1 MIDINF
7 DIPENPVEKLQLD
20 SNKNNKTTI
29 KQHKVGLSPTSLE
42 NRSVNSQLV
51 WAPSERMTRFYYTSL
66 AFVYNDKFTGSQS
79 FRYTTGSQIGVLI
92 VDINAESDP
101 NLESRIDAN
110 RQVGISTSTYN
121 NSDLAITELR
131 IKNDTMFKFNPG
143 GTNQVGTIEHTAL
156 NLELGTYN
164 QQSNTIAVGT
174 LNQRSGTTDITS
186 SGVSID
192 NANIQNGT
200 FTQTTGKVANLT
212 LSNQGKAVLSGGTIN
227 HLMLNREGDLG
238 SMQIG
243 GSKSSSSSG
252 SDGGDQGFTHKGGE
266 IKSLTLQ
273 QGTIENLTLQDS
285 GSVIQ
290 QGGEIKSLTLQG
302 GSLLQM
308 GGNIE
313 NLTQTQ
319 GQETTIQGKV
329 KTINLQGGSL
339 RNKGNIDTLTTTQA
353 AASTAATTQAFRSA
367 SAASSEYYI
376 TNDKDGYFSSLVI
389 NDTTLEN
396 YGTIDFLTLKEGN
409 NSISNDGIINGLEVR
424 GGSSSINTLDGV
436 AYNKDTG
443 LSNITINGGELS
455 VDTLRVGILGKNDK
469 GGVNVAIPRVA
480 ISGTGGSQPFSVKN
494 IQVTYIDGDFDP
506 TKSIDT
512 QLQNYVTTDSQK
524 FVKQTKIVF
533 STSPELEE
541 DGLKIDAQGNVIFEV
556 GNSLSADM
564 TSLLIRQSM
573 RRKMLIDTYLAE
585 QSRRSLKNK
594 ERRTKERIERD
605 VIGDS
610 KAQYEADM
618 IIYKR
623 EKQKWDKLANS
634 KENKELIT
642 KYEKEYKAYQ
652 KALKQYEKDKAK
664 WEKLSD
670 KDKAKLAKSGKQAPI
685 APKEPTQPAILAQEP
700 IMPIAPELHSSL
712 ESLYADAYGIK
723 GDFFIRAFGGMGE
736 HKLNDGTQTNSW
748 SAGTLLG
755 ANWNLKLG
763 NSQGNIGFYG
773 GYEYLHNGYKRVDIN
788 AQGNT
793 GFVGL
798 RFSHLFAKTKLA
810 GFYYIADINGGYT
823 DMSLYRTINSLPYSA
838 RLGNINIGASMR
850 LGSALYL
857 NKGKSILFPSL
868 GVGVEGGYMGGFEM
882 KPTKETGKREYT
894 QGGLAT
900 PYAVT
905 YAQGNLNYYQELGK
919 KFSTT
924 IGGGFRYLL
933 NSDVNI
939 MSTLN
944 GKTYSVDEATGKAA
958 AVHLAPFFYQGT
970 FMVNYHTDNAGNFSV
985 GYVAVGGLLGIT
997 HNASMRWHYFF

>member
-1 MIDINF
+1 MRIFSYNNSVFNFNFYLHKEIFMKTLTTNNPAHTNGGGGNNLPKKLALSISLIAAAALDLSAMIDINF
-7 DIPENPVEKLQLD
+7 DIPENPVERLQLD

-42 NRSVNSQLV
+42 NRSVSSQLV

-110 RQVGISTSTYN
+110 RQVGTSTSTYN

-131 IKNDTMFKFNPG
+131 IKNDTKFKFNPG
-143 GTNQVGTIEHTAL
+143 GTNQVGAIEHDAL
-156 NLELGTYN
+156 NLELGQWQDKT
-164 QQSNTIAVGT
+164 NTIAVGT

-212 LSNQGKAVLSGGTIN
+212 LSDKGKAVLSGGTIN

-252 SDGGDQGFTHKGGE
+252 SDGGDKGFTHKGGE

-396 YGTIDFLTLKEGN
+396 YGTIDSLTLKEGN
-409 NSISNDGIINGLEVR
+409 NSISNDGIINKLEVR

-436 AYNKDTG
+436 AYNKGTG
-443 LSNITINGGELS
+443 LSSITINGGELS

-480 ISGTGGSQPFSVKN
+480 ISGNGSSQPFSVKN

-512 QLQNYVTTDSQK
+512 QLQNYVTADSQK

-700 IMPIAPELHSSL
+700 IMPIAPELHSITAD
-712 ESLYADAYGIK
+712 LYADAHAVK
-723 GDFFIRAFGGMGE
+723 GDFFIRAFGGIGE

-748 SAGTLLG
+748 SAGTLPRS
-755 ANWNLKLG
+755 KLE
-763 NSQGNIGFYG
+763 S
-773 GYEYLHNGYKRVDIN
+773 
-788 AQGNT
+788 
-793 GFVGL
+793 
-798 RFSHLFAKTKLA
+798 
-810 GFYYIADINGGYT
+810 
-823 DMSLYRTINSLPYSA
+823 
-838 RLGNINIGASMR
+838 
-850 LGSALYL
+850 
-857 NKGKSILFPSL
+857 
-868 GVGVEGGYMGGFEM
+868 
-882 KPTKETGKREYT
+882 
-894 QGGLAT
+894 
-900 PYAVT
+900 
-905 YAQGNLNYYQELGK
+905 
-919 KFSTT
+919 
-924 IGGGFRYLL
+924 
-933 NSDVNI
+933 
-939 MSTLN
+939 
-944 GKTYSVDEATGKAA
+944 
-958 AVHLAPFFYQGT
+958 
-970 FMVNYHTDNAGNFSV
+970 
-985 GYVAVGGLLGIT
+985 
-997 HNASMRWHYFF
+997 